1 MFGRKDYTQEEIDNA
16 KTAVNSQIAAYQQLT
31 RAVDG
36 APADPKV
43 ASALEA
49 FFAEIERKFL

>member
-16 KTAVNSQIAAYQQLT
+16 KTAVNSQIAAYQRLT

-36 APADPKV
+36 APADPTV

-49 FFAEIERKFL
+49 LFAEIERKFL